1 MAIACGCSCLSRPGL
16 KSMLKRVL
24 IFSTAYLPLMGGAEV
39 AIREI
44 TDRATDFE
52 FDLVCARLRPG
63 LPSTEKIGRV
73 NVHRVGFGFTFDK
86 YLLPLLGPL
95 YALRFTLYTT
105 PNLLWSMQASY
116 GGFASLFYS
125 WMRPRARFLL
135 TLQEGDPFERY
146 AKHAGMFGG
155 LHRAIFRR
163 PDSIQVISKFL
174 GDWAVKMG
182 FSGGPVIIP
191 NGVDVSRFT
200 LHASR
205 DMSSDEK
212 RIISVSRLSHKN
224 GLDLLIR
231 ALALL
236 PENVKLWLVGDG
248 EDREMLEALAKEL
261 GVAERV
267 SFLGNKTHD
276 EVAKL
281 FQECDMFCRPSRTE
295 GLGNAFL
302 EAMAAGLPT
311 IGTPV
316 GGIPDFLNEETG
328 WLCEPENPESVADA
342 MKRVMG
348 TPQEV
353 VSRVTH
359 HASRVVREKYNW
371 DTIGKEMGVLFSRVA
386 ASKRILIAT
395 GIYPPEIGGPATYVP
410 LLSRG
415 LVDVGDGV
423 QVVTFGDK
431 KTKQGEGWGVSV
443 VSKDGPAPMRYA
455 RMFGRIFH
463 LAKRVDLVY
472 AMTPSSDGFPAS
484 LAAKLRRKPFV
495 LKVVGD
501 YAWEYYTLHATRDT
515 PHQTELLDEF
525 LTKKHGGSIGI
536 LEKIERFVAKQAR
549 VVIVPSAYLGSVVE
563 RWGVASARIR
573 RVYNAVSTHKATRE
587 RDILRKAFGVESK
600 RVLFTV
606 VRCVPW
612 KGVDFLIELLPKLS
626 SDTILVVAGDGPM
639 KEAWE
644 RLAVDRGVSGRVRF
658 LGSVS
663 SIIVA
668 DWNAASDAFVLA
680 SAYEGYPHVVV
691 EALAAGRPCFVTD
704 KAGNK
709 EMGDLVPSGVTVL
722 SYRDEAAWTAA
733 LSKPFGP
740 IEADKL
746 HLQTI
751 PELLKETTEV
761 LHDLCAS

>member
-1 MAIACGCSCLSRPGL
+1 
-16 KSMLKRVL
+16 MLKRVL

-44 TDRATDFE
+44 TERVSDAE
-52 FDLVCARLRPG
+52 FHVICARLKPDVSRFTQHA
-63 LPSTEKIGRV
+63 SRV
-73 NVHRVGFGFTFDK
+73 IVHRVGFGMTLDK
-86 YLLPLLGPL
+86 YLLPFLGPL
-95 YALRFTLYTT
+95 VALKIYGLRG
-105 PNLLWSMQASY
+105 PDLLWSMQASY

-125 WMRPRARFLL
+125 WMKPRARFLL

-146 AKHAGMFGG
+146 EKHAGPFHF
-155 LHRAIFRR
+155 LHKKIFRR
-163 PDSIQVISKFL
+163 ADQIQVISKFL
-174 GDWAVKMG
+174 GVWAVKMG
-182 FSGGPVIIP
+182 FHGKITIIP

-200 LHASR
+200 LHAAR
-205 DMSSDEK
+205 VTSSDEK

-231 ALALL
+231 AMTLM
-236 PENVKLWLVGDG
+236 PENVKLWLVGEG

-261 GVAERV
+261 GVGERV
-267 SFLGNKTHD
+267 SFLGSKTHE

-281 FQECDMFCRPSRTE
+281 FQECDIFCRPSRTE
-295 GLGNAFL
+295 GLGNSFL

-316 GGIPDFLNEETG
+316 GGIPDFLTEETG
-328 WLCEPENPESVADA
+328 WLCEPENPESVAETINRIIA
-342 MKRVMG
+342 
-348 TPQEV
+348 TPHEE
-353 VSRVTH
+353 VSRVTQ
-359 HASRVVREKYNW
+359 HASRLVREKYNW
-371 DTIGKEMGVLFSRVA
+371 DTIGKDMSVLFGHVA

-395 GIYPPEIGGPATYVP
+395 GIYPPENGGPATYVP

-415 LVDVGDGV
+415 LVEVGDCV
-423 QVVTFGDK
+423 QVVTFGDG
-431 KTKQGEGWGVSV
+431 KTKHGEGWGVSV
-443 VSKDGPAPMRYA
+443 VSKAGKAPMRYA

-472 AMTPSSDGFPAS
+472 AMTPSSDGFPAV
-484 LAAKLRRKPFV
+484 LAAKLRRKPFA

-501 YAWEYYTLHATRDT
+501 YAWEAYQNLESKVVNRKS
-515 PHQTELLDEF
+515 QIELLDEF
-525 LTKKHGGSIGI
+525 LMKKHGGAIGV
-536 LEKIERFVAKQAR
+536 LEKMERFVAKQAR

-573 RVYNAVSTHKATRE
+573 RIYNAVSTHKATRE

-639 KEAWE
+639 KAAWE
-644 RLAVDRGVSGRVRF
+644 RLAVERGVSGRVRF

-709 EMGDLVPSGVTVL
+709 EMGELVPSGVTVL
-722 SYRDEAAWTAA
+722 PYRSEATWVTA
-733 LSKPFGP
+733 LSKPFAP
-740 IEADKL
+740 IEAEKL
-746 HLQTI
+746 HLQTV
-751 PELLKETTEV
+751 PSLLKETIEL
-761 LHDLCAS
+761 LHELCAS